1 MTRAGTS
8 WRVAQFRPGSRPLA
22 AMTHRL
28 ASNGVL
34 YCDYKGPVPLEEIV
48 DTSLRVSKRGLIDAF
63 RKARL
68 PDGVNLL
75 VVVDQFEELFRYQT
89 LSTSAMGGGE
99 RSEEG
104 VAFVNLLLEAK
115 RQLDLPIYIVL
126 TMRSDFLGNCA
137 EYPGL
142 PRSHQRRTIPSP
154 AHDARGTQSSDQR
167 TG

>member
-22 AMTHRL
+22 AMTSRL
-28 ASNGVL
+28 ASNGAL
-34 YCDYKGPVPLEEIV
+34 YCGYNGPVPLEEIV

-104 VAFVNLLLEAK
+104 VAFVNLLLEATPVGYP
-115 RQLDLPIYIVL
+115 DLHRTNDAFGLP
-126 TMRSDFLGNCA
+126 GNCA
-137 EYPGL
+137 QYPGL
-142 PRSHQRRTIPSP
+142 PEAINEGNT
-154 AHDARGTQSSDQR
+154 
-167 TG
+167 